1 MLTGRL
7 GGFVR
12 AALVVTAVLMLGGRS
27 LTAQPITWTLQ
38 NLSFDYGSGPVG
50 GAPGSI
56 TATGWF
62 IYDADTQTYSNWDIV
77 VTGGTDSLLDKTYTP
92 SDSYVPS
99 LYTTLAHTSVQFNY
113 LSPGLIPNFNGDYLN
128 GTQTSMIAFDF
139 HDDPYGGGLSTAPGL
154 TDQGGTFSLLTAI
167 TKTYDFSN
175 SSSYEVRTG
184 SLSSAAA
191 ATPEPSSMVL
201 AGTGVVAMMG
211 LFLRRR
217 RALWA

>member
-7 GGFVR
+7 GGLVR
-12 AALVVTAVLMLGGRS
+12 AALVVAAVFMLGGRP

-38 NLSFDYGSGPVG
+38 NVSFDYGSGPVG

-92 SDSYVPS
+92 GDSYVPS
-99 LYTTLAHTSVQFNY
+99 LYTTLALTSVQFNY
-113 LSPGLIPNFNGDYLN
+113 LAPGLTPNFNGDYPN
-128 GTQTSMIAFDF
+128 GTQTAMIALDF
-139 HDDPYGGGLSTAPGL
+139 HNDPYDGGLSTGPGL
-154 TDQGGTFSLLTAI
+154 TDQGGSFSLLTAT

-175 SSSYEVRTG
+175 SSTYEVRTG
-184 SLSSAAA
+184 SLNAATV
-191 ATPEPSSMVL
+191 TPEPSSMVL
-201 AGTGVVAMMG
+201 AGTGVMAMMG

-217 RALWA
+217 RVLLA